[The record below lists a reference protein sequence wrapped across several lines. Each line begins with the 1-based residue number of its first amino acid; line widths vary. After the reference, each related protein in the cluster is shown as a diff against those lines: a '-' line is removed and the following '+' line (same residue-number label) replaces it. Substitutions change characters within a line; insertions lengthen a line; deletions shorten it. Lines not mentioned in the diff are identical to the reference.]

1 MFKLKH
7 FEISTSFR
15 TTFPWSI
22 HPCIYPHFS
31 VFKGE
36 DERLLNERTSLARS
50 LVNSSFALNPKTE
63 NVHGI
68 YTFFSLPLPLS
79 LSVQSHGLFLRRICT
94 HSFSKDHVFKHV
106 FDSGILLA
114 LGIRCCCFLP
124 SKTSF
129 SGSITERDLGT
140 KEGRRCSLEAC
151 SLMMIEKPA

>member
-31 VFKGE
+31 VFKGD

-68 YTFFSLPLPLS
+68 YTFFSLPLSLS
-79 LSVQSHGLFLRRICT
+79 LSLSLYSPMGFSFVEFVLILSLRIM
-94 HSFSKDHVFKHV
+94 FSNM
-106 FDSGILLA
+106 
-114 LGIRCCCFLP
+114 
-124 SKTSF
+124 F
-129 SGSITERDLGT
+129 STREY
-140 KEGRRCSLEAC
+140 C
-151 SLMMIEKPA
+151 